1 MRILFL
7 FFLFSSTIAFAQSI
21 EELTQSA
28 QNNNTHA
35 QVELANR
42 YFEGN
47 QIEQSYPE
55 ALYWFEQAATAGSES
70 AAVQLGKMYIK
81 GLGTKADN
89 ENAIF
94 WLSKAAHAGNTQ
106 ASLLLGQLYESL
118 SDQPDNL
125 DFAELWYQAAS
136 QNDPEAEEAYARVL
150 EQQFNAQ
157 RAKQVA
163 TIDQLEV
170 AFNANEIELSPKARS
185 IEQSQRAMHY
195 PLYGALGALVVS
207 MAIIA
212 WQLKINRSLKSSQ
225 NSSDSDSKRQ
235 FIKLERELKRKDQ
248 TLKQQKRQLET
259 MYKHIK
265 KLQAAPKAT
274 THSPTQEKPGAEK
287 PLTVACAIFGYTPA
301 TIPDEKQLKVRY
313 KQLSKIYHPDL
324 KGSHDEMKRLNQAL
338 KIILKEVNK

>member
-7 FFLFSSTIAFAQSI
+7 FFLFSSTIASAQSI

-55 ALYWFEQAATAGSES
+55 ALYWFEQAATSGSES

-81 GLGTKADN
+81 GLGTKTDN
-89 ENAIF
+89 EHAIF

-118 SDQPDNL
+118 SEKPDNL
-125 DFAELWYQAAS
+125 EFAELWYQAAS
-136 QNDPEAEEAYARVL
+136 QKDPEAEEAYARIL

-170 AFNANEIELSPKARS
+170 AFNSNEIELSPKARS
-185 IEQSQRAMHY
+185 IEQSQRATHY
-195 PLYGALGALVVS
+195 PLYGALAVLVLS
-207 MAIIA
+207 MVIIA
-212 WQLKINRSLKSSQ
+212 WQLKANRALRSSQ
-225 NSSDSDSKRQ
+225 NSADSDSKRQ
-235 FIKLERELKRKDQ
+235 LVKLERELKRREQ

-265 KLQAAPKAT
+265 KLQAAPKPT
-274 THSPTQEKPGAEK
+274 TKSSMPNKSEKEK
-287 PLTVACAIFGYTPA
+287 PLTVACAIFGYTPT
-301 TIPDEKQLKVRY
+301 TIPNEKQIKVRY
-313 KQLSKIYHPDL
+313 KQLCKIYHPDL

-338 KIILKEVNK
+338 KIIIKEVNK